1 MKQILF
7 ASALILCI
15 GTHAYAAPRTFQWTA
30 SPSTDA
36 AGYRLYS
43 KDVATGNLTKLGSDI
58 PGRET
63 QTATV
68 EVAEPV
74 GTGQFWVVAKAY
86 DAVGNESTESN
97 RAYTTDPD
105 VPFVWRDVTPPE
117 PPTTLQVLQQIANAL
132 DRIASA
138 LER

>member
-1 MKQILF
+1 MKRIFF
-7 ASALILCI
+7 ALALVICI
-15 GTHAYAAPRTFQWTA
+15 GTHADAETFQWSP
-30 SPSTDA
+30 SPSTDV

-43 KDVATGNLTKLGSDI
+43 KDVATGALTQLSNDI

-68 EVAEPV
+68 EVTEPV
-74 GTGQFWVVAKAY
+74 GAGQFWVVAKAY
-86 DAVGNESTESN
+86 DAAGNESGESN
-97 RAYTTDPD
+97 RAYVTDPAT
-105 VPFVWRDVTPPE
+105 PYVWRDITPPE

-132 DRIASA
+132 ERIASA